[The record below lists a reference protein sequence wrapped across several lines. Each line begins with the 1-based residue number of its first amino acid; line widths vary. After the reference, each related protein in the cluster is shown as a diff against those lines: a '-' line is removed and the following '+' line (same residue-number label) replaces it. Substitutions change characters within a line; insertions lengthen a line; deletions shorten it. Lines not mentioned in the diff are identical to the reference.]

1 MFTRDV
7 SDIGYRHTCDGAPP
21 PLHVADSQMAMA
33 RWWPLP
39 RPDLAPQHPG
49 PIHVNLPW
57 PQGAALG
64 DDPTDPAAQTLPRA
78 STTGMI
84 GRLNI
89 QVAGRSVTEAG
100 VRL

>member
-1 MFTRDV
+1 MITRDF

-21 PLHVADSQMAMA
+21 PLHVVDSQSALA
-33 RWWPLP
+33 RWYPLA
-39 RPDLAPQHPG
+39 RPVMAPQHPG
-49 PIHVNLPW
+49 PIHVPIPI
-57 PQGAALG
+57 PQGSLLG
-64 DDPTDPAAQTLPRA
+64 DDPTDPAAQTRKRI

-89 QVAGRSVTEAG
+89 APASRSVADSG